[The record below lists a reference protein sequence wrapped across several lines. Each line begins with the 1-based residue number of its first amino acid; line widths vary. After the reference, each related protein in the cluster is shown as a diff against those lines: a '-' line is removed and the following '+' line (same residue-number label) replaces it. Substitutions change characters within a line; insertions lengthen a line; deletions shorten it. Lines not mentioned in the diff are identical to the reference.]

1 MKTAKKS
8 QREER
13 RPVQEVETS
22 PIQGIAEPG
31 PEPGPQSIIRPV
43 NGTTTV
49 GRSLPRG
56 PVEGFENMG
65 AEDVTQPR
73 LMLTQNGTPQRK
85 EENDN
90 YIKGLKE
97 GDFFNSVTGENYGKK
112 ICITPIMFFKQNI
125 LFQDIDEGGG
135 LLCRAV
141 DAKHGV
147 GTPGGNCATCPKMAW
162 VDNEPPECMLYHNYA
177 ALVIPDKGAP
187 NLDAL
192 VIVSM
197 KSTNIKMAKD
207 WNALM
212 RMRLDENKQQ
222 LQMWRGIY
230 DLESQYRQEGKY
242 SWYVAVPKN
251 AGMHKLGSPA
261 GQSCHDAYL
270 AVREMYAA
278 GKLIFEAETLN
289 ADAENFDRSM

>member
-1 MKTAKKS
+1 MKTGKAKTK
-8 QREER
+8 
-13 RPVQEVETS
+13 ETEK
-22 PIQGIAEPG
+22 QPG
-31 PEPGPQSIIRPV
+31 PTPPAETAAIDRPAQ
-43 NGTTTV
+43 TALA
-49 GRSLPRG
+49 RPASRG

-90 YIKGLKE
+90 YIEGLKE
-97 GDFFNSVTGENYGKK
+97 GDFFNSVTGEIYGKK
-112 ICITPIMFFKQNI
+112 VRITPVMFFKQNL

-141 DAKHGV
+141 DARHGV
-147 GTPGGNCATCPKMAW
+147 GTPGGDCATCPKMQW
-162 VDNEPPECMLYHNYA
+162 IDNEPPECMLYHNYA

-207 WNALM
+207 WNSLM
-212 RMRLDENKQQ
+212 RMRQDENHNQ
-222 LQMWRGIY
+222 LPMWRGIY
-230 DLESQYRQEGKY
+230 ELESQFRQEGKY

-251 AGMHKLGSPA
+251 AGMHKA
-261 GQSCHDAYL
+261 GLNAAYNSCHDAYL

-278 GKLIFEAETLN
+278 GKLMFEAETLA
-289 ADAENFDRSM
+289 ADAESFDRSM